1 MVKSDKNIPIYIG
14 IRGVKAYCTVNN
26 DEINIELTINVRAI
40 RRQTSI
46 EDEVPVIISVVSL
59 DNMDNE
65 YQRDS
70 FSYSQFMLK
79 NSRVVDRKTE
89 FDLNVPQ
96 GGKILIGIK

>member
-1 MVKSDKNIPIYIG
+1 MTKLIF
-14 IRGVKAYCTVNN
+14 
-26 DEINIELTINVRAI
+26 NVRAI